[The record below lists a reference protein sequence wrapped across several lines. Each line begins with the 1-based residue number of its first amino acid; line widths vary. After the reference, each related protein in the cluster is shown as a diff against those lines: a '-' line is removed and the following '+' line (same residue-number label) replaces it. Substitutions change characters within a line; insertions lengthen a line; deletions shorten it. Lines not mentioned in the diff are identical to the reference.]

1 MQLGIN
7 FNTLQGR
14 KNNNYGFKAY
24 FSAINWQLVVQHEGF
39 YFRLW
44 GCGGPLSPLGSITT
58 QKPYHNKI
66 INQSIESIY
75 LSYKS
80 LYPNQGLWPS
90 GYEKQSRKLES
101 LPTKAKRS
109 KPWALDICPI
119 IKFSNPNS
127 QGVDKLVHTFNYH
140 KSTQTIIIET
150 HVYSDFVVGTE
161 LRPTP
166 RLSKAQTSTPLFPSS
181 AAGNWSSSLG
191 VTVPVSPLICGC
203 HESWV
208 PANPDHHPPKISK

>member
-1 MQLGIN
+1 MRG
-7 FNTLQGR
+7 
-14 KNNNYGFKAY
+14 
-24 FSAINWQLVVQHEGF
+24 
-39 YFRLW
+39 FRLW
-44 GCGGPLSPLGSITT
+44 GCGGSLSPLGSITT

-66 INQSIESIY
+66 INQSIERIY
-75 LSYKS
+75 PSFKS
-80 LYPNQGLWPS
+80 LYPNQGLRPS
-90 GYEKQSRKLES
+90 GYEKPQKVATLNLCPRKPNVPNLGHWIFARS
-101 LPTKAKRS
+101 LTSATQIVKVRTS
-109 KPWALDICPI
+109 W
-119 IKFSNPNS
+119 S
-127 QGVDKLVHTFNYH
+127 TFNYH
-140 KSTQTIIIET
+140 KSIQKIINET